1 MCTFTVIIR
10 EQTTKRI
17 KGVLP
22 YFKNISYLCTQKHN
36 TLISALSPN
45 IMDILSKIALTFTD
59 GLGNTSIRRLVDLYP
74 DEDIFALPPSEL
86 KAAFGTHHKTLES
99 IVGKSAFTR
108 AEEELQF
115 CENNHIRPL
124 FFTDPD
130 YPTRLNTPETD
141 DCPALLYCLGTV
153 NLNPERS
160 IAVVGTRRATPVG
173 RDNTDMLVQ
182 GLASYGPHII
192 SGLAYGIDS
201 AAHTS
206 ALDHGLPTVAVL
218 GHGLDRIYPESN
230 RPLAKRII
238 ETGGALVTEY
248 PSGTTINPRY
258 FPARNRIIA
267 ALSDA
272 TVVIEASDKGGALIT
287 AAIAGSYQRE
297 VFAIPGRLGDTYSK
311 GTNNLIATNRALL
324 VRNARDIA
332 FQLGWPIAGEQLTM
346 DNLDDAKKLSSEE
359 QRVVDQLKDNDILT
373 LEEISTSTGF
383 SLAKTASLLFNL
395 EMDNCIH
402 TLPGHTY
409 QLIRK

>member
-1 MCTFTVIIR
+1 
-10 EQTTKRI
+10 
-17 KGVLP
+17 
-22 YFKNISYLCTQKHN
+22 
-36 TLISALSPN
+36 
-45 IMDILSKIALTFTD
+45 MDILSKIALTFTD

-206 ALDHGLPTVAVL
+206 ALDHCLPTVAVL

-238 ETGGALVTEY
+238 ENGGALVTEY
-248 PSGTTINPRY
+248 PSGTAINPRY